1 MRIGLVGMGRMGG
14 GIRTRLERAGHTVV
28 AYDLDATRSDVA
40 ALAELV
46 EVLAPPRVVWLMLP
60 AGEATAQAVEVLSAL
75 LAPGDTL
82 VDGAN
87 GHYRAAQA
95 RAAALAERGI
105 AFVDAGVSGGVWGV
119 EGGYCVMAGG
129 AEAAVA
135 ALGPLWAALAEPA
148 GFAHVGP
155 AGAGHYVKMVHN
167 AIEYGLMEAYAEG
180 FALLRAFDAPIDLGG
195 VAALWGQSSV
205 VRSWLL
211 ELVGRALAADPEL
224 RGLRGAVA
232 DSGEGRWAVQEA
244 VERGVPAPAISAA
257 LYARFASRDADAF
270 ALRLLAALRREFGGH
285 AVEPA

>member
-1 MRIGLVGMGRMGG
+1 MRVGLVGVGRMGG
-14 GIRTRLERAGHTVV
+14 GIRTRLERAGHAVV
-28 AYDLDATRSDVA
+28 AYDLDAARSDVA
-40 ALAELV
+40 GLAQLVAALAS
-46 EVLAPPRVVWLMLP
+46 PRVVWLMLP
-60 AGEATAQAVEVLSAL
+60 AGEPTAQAVAALSGL
-75 LAPGDTL
+75 LAQGDML

-87 GHYRAAQA
+87 GHYTAAQA
-95 RAAALAERGI
+95 RAAALEAQGI
-105 AFVDAGVSGGVWGV
+105 ACIDAGVSGGVWGV
-119 EGGYCVMAGG
+119 ERGYCVMAGG

-135 ALGPLWAALAEPA
+135 ALAPLWGALAEPG

-180 FALLRAFDAPIDLGG
+180 FALLRAFDVPLDLGA
-195 VAALWGQSSV
+195 VAALWGQGSV

-244 VERGVPAPAISAA
+244 
-257 LYARFASRDADAF
+257 
-270 ALRLLAALRREFGGH
+270 
-285 AVEPA
+285 